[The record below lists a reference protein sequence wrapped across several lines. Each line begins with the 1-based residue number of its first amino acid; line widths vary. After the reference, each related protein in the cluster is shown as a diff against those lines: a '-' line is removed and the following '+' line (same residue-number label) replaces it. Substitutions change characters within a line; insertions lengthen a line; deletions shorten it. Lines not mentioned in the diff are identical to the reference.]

1 MVEKSLKMA
10 TVIQMR
16 GRVAGTRVITVK
28 GEKRSECGCVPGPV
42 WAGAADESYVR
53 HERGFRRDSQG
64 VSKAV
69 GSVELLLTELGK
81 EGKEDVGG

>member
-42 WAGAADESYVR
+42 WAGAADESYV
-53 HERGFRRDSQG
+53 S
-64 VSKAV
+64 
-69 GSVELLLTELGK
+69 
-81 EGKEDVGG
+81 